1 MPGSDLIPQT
11 WSHLGEFSSH
21 FYLPS
26 HGFYLVIFT
35 LRTHLKET
43 NSPLP
48 KKSHIGAELS
58 LQIIHSGTVKWK
70 CLLIKTRPQIARTQ
84 HGILSRILGHPRG
97 GPIFPDFFVPCKNRE
112 PCKNWM
118 WPKCTIKKCSVFL
131 IFGPTRKN
139 CKGPYPIANHSP
151 RKQNAVSHWDKLP
164 RRLKWHAWHCG
175 TLVSSALY
183 WAKVKSQRMTFHKG
197 FLRGSW

>member
-97 GPIFPDFFVPCKNRE
+97 GPIFPDFFYHVKTGSHVKIGCD
-112 PCKNWM
+112 
-118 WPKCTIKKCSVFL
+118 
-131 IFGPTRKN
+131 
-139 CKGPYPIANHSP
+139 
-151 RKQNAVSHWDKLP
+151 QNAPSKNA
-164 RRLKWHAWHCG
+164 RC
-175 TLVSSALY
+175 
-183 WAKVKSQRMTFHKG
+183 F
-197 FLRGSW
+197 

>member
-1 MPGSDLIPQT
+1 MIWFPQT

-97 GPIFPDFFVPCKNRE
+97 GPIFPDFFYHVKTGSHVKIGCDQNAPSKNAR
-112 PCKNWM
+112 
-118 WPKCTIKKCSVFL
+118 
-131 IFGPTRKN
+131 RKN

>member
-97 GPIFPDFFVPCKNRE
+97 GPIFPDFFYHVKTGSHVKIGCD
-112 PCKNWM
+112 
-118 WPKCTIKKCSVFL
+118 
-131 IFGPTRKN
+131 
-139 CKGPYPIANHSP
+139 
-151 RKQNAVSHWDKLP
+151 QNAPSKMLGVFNFWSYPKKLQRSLSYRKP
-164 RRLKWHAWHCG
+164 LTQETKRR
-175 TLVSSALY
+175 
-183 WAKVKSQRMTFHKG
+183 FP
-197 FLRGSW
+197 LR